1 MSLRGLVA
9 KLNDFLVPH
18 RREEQQKI
26 SRQYTQPIKEVL
38 AGMRGRYEERVK
50 PFIESENYRAASD
63 ELGDIYSYWQIR
75 AEELFEEV
83 HSSLK
88 YLTTMKTLIEVLKT
102 ATERPTD
109 AIRAFEAYQAQT
121 KLPSK
126 KDLGEE

>member
-26 SRQYTQPIKEVL
+26 SRQYPQPIKEVL